1 MRRYLATAM
10 VMVIASGLLA
20 TPVLAQLSVSLNPS
34 YAQRQV
40 GGKVRMHIE
49 LTGATNLLSMGV
61 KVTFDPTLLTVES
74 ATKNDAVWVMDGG
87 PGHQYTLPEAQVD
100 NTGGTVTMIGGRLE
114 GISGNVLL
122 GWIVFQCDTTNTGP
136 ASIGVELAN
145 PSPYDNFVRED
156 GTVDDPPG
164 FTGANI
170 CIVAAD
176 ACEANFDGDTDVDGL
191 DFIVYR
197 QARGSTSG
205 DPNYN
210 PAVDFDADGDVDGLD
225 FITYRNDRG
234 RSNCPI
240 CP

>member
-1 MRRYLATAM
+1 MRRYLATTM

-20 TPVLAQLSVSLNPS
+20 TTVLAQLSVNLNPS

-40 GGKVRMHIE
+40 GGKVRMHVE
-49 LTGATNLLSMGV
+49 LTGATELLSMGV
-61 KVTFDPTLLTVES
+61 RVTFDPTLLTVES
-74 ATKNDAVWVMDGG
+74 ASKNDAVWVMDGG
-87 PGHQYTLPEAQVD
+87 PGHQYTLPEAQID

-122 GWIVFQCDTTNTGP
+122 GWIVFQCNTTNTGQ
-136 ASIGVELAN
+136 ATIGLDLAN

-176 ACEANFDGDTDVDGL
+176 ACEGDFNGDGSVTPLEFMRFRDAFNSSSGDANYDPACDFSAGGSVSPL
-191 DFIVYR
+191 DFMSFR
-197 QARGSTSG
+197 E
-205 DPNYN
+205 
-210 PAVDFDADGDVDGLD
+210 DFNRTD
-225 FITYRNDRG
+225 
-234 RSNCPI
+234 CPS